1 MREFS
6 STAVSSRKNA
16 DWVSKTAQAVPLVMQ
31 FSSLRMWRCVEVK
44 HTRRSRLASWFSQE
58 KGASGVC
65 DKSVSFVSFS
75 PWLDGWGLRSGE
87 PEEVEER

>member
-1 MREFS
+1 MWEFC

-16 DWVSKTAQAVPLVMQ
+16 DWVSKTAQAVRLVMG
-31 FSSLRMWRCVEVK
+31 FSSVSVLRCVEVK

-65 DKSVSFVSFS
+65 DKRRSFVSFS
-75 PWLDGWGLRSGE
+75 PWLGGMVLSFGGSDGSD
-87 PEEVEER
+87 P